1 MLRPTP
7 TAVSGQLQPD
17 PPQWLGGRFR
27 AQQDRHRHDQGLPGR
42 QWRPGRGF
50 GRVRELVES
59 LTKQVVN
66 ALVRNRPGG
75 GTFHIEDV
83 QDQVELALMRSGEHD
98 VARSYVLYREK
109 RTQERAAA
117 AAADAQQQAAAPS
130 RPVAERDRQ
139 RRAPSARYR
148 RPARHHR
155 SRRRGPDR
163 VHRHRSD
170 PEGNR
175 QESVRRH
182 PRGRSVQV
190 RHPVRP
196 RAGRERP
203 GLQPGHCPP
212 AAARSARKCWARKS
226 RRPT

>member
-59 LTKQVVN
+59 LTRQVVN

-98 VARSYVLYREK
+98 VALRAVPRSAPGTRGG
-109 RTQERAAA
+109 RR
-117 AAADAQQQAAAPS
+117 ADAQQQAAAP
-130 RPVAERDRQ
+130 A
-139 RRAPSARYR
+139 AGPSLNVTDNGVR
-148 RPARHHR
+148 RPLDIA
-155 SRRRGPDR
+155 GL
-163 VHRHRSD
+163 
-170 PEGNR
+170 
-175 QESVRRH
+175 
-182 PRGRSVQV
+182 
-190 RHPVRP
+190 
-196 RAGRERP
+196 RATIEAAGV
-203 GLQPGHCPP
+203 GLTEFIDTEAILKETVKICTTASPWTKCSSPPSCPP
-212 AAARSARKCWARKS
+212 ARWSRKTRPTARSPPACCCTRSARKCWARKS